1 MQTGL
6 LDTPAGI
13 FESYPLLRELSFV
26 DNFDFETCY
35 TRTAGASFH
44 ELDVAVA
51 LLRTNS
57 NIRLAAE
64 LLGRSRR
71 ATENFVTRNPKLTE
85 LFEDIEAAF
94 LDDVESLHKTAALE
108 GDLQTQR
115 FFLTTKGKSRGYV
128 TRAETTGAQGGP
140 VEYEVRVQED
150 AERFIRGIA
159 GLVARTGARA
169 GATEDLDAD

>member
-1 MQTGL
+1 METGL

-94 LDDVESLHKTAALE
+94 LDDVESLHKTAAL
-108 GDLQTQR
+108 
-115 FFLTTKGKSRGYV
+115 
-128 TRAETTGAQGGP
+128 
-140 VEYEVRVQED
+140 
-150 AERFIRGIA
+150 
-159 GLVARTGARA
+159 
-169 GATEDLDAD
+169 